1 MGDQYATRLRLLT
14 AQELKV
20 ELKEAV
26 DPQAL
31 LQATE
36 IVEDVKTNGLGA
48 LRRHAHRLG
57 DIPTVESKILYS
69 YEELKPYYDDLPEE
83 QKGVLTR
90 TKDRIEAFALAQRGS
105 ITDLNTTIT
114 GGGAAGHT
122 IAPMSVAG
130 CYAPGGRY
138 PLPSSVLMTAVTAR
152 AAGVPT
158 VFVASPRPSN
168 VTLAA
173 AYVARADYLLALGGA
188 QAIAALAYGTV
199 AEEVQKLTE
208 KSQSGETLEKSN
220 AQDVSSTIL
229 PGNISPSGNV
239 NCICDIIVGPG
250 NKWVTAAKSIV
261 QGICAIDMLAGPSEV
276 LVIADKEGGRGHEA
290 TIASDLLAQAE
301 HDTEA
306 RPILVCTDD
315 DIIAAINDQLYE
327 QLCSLP
333 TASTAYEACAKGFI
347 VKVNSIEEAISISD
361 QIAPEHLEI
370 QVGADLESSR
380 KVAFQCSNYGAVF
393 IGHNAAEV
401 LGDYGAGPNHVLPT
415 GGTAKYTGGLSVFTF
430 LKIRTYL
437 MIENLVESQEV
448 VEDSVI
454 LARLEGLE
462 GHARAAEKRLINPNK
477 KQKVHK

>member
-1 MGDQYATRLRLLT
+1 MGETYARRLRIISPE
-14 AQELKV
+14 ELQV
-20 ELKEAV
+20 ELKEPV
-26 DPQAL
+26 DATALVQAR
-31 LQATE
+31 T
-36 IVEDVKTNGLGA
+36 IVEDVKKNGLSA
-48 LRRHAHRLG
+48 LRTHAQRLG
-57 DIPTVESKILYS
+57 DIPTIDSKILYS
-69 YEELKPYYDDLPEE
+69 YEELKPYYDSLPEE
-83 QKGVLTR
+83 QKNVLTR
-90 TKDRIEAFALAQRGS
+90 TKDRIEKFALAQRAS
-105 ITDLNTTIT
+105 ISDLHTNIT
-114 GGGAAGHT
+114 GGGNAGHT
-122 IAPMSVAG
+122 IAPMNVAG

-158 VFVASPRPSN
+158 VFVASPRPSP

-173 AYVARADYLLALGGA
+173 AYVAKADYLLALGGA
-188 QAIAALAYGTV
+188 QAIAALAYGTLT
-199 AEEVQKLTE
+199 EEVQNLVAPK
-208 KSQSGETLEKSN
+208 QDNDSN
-220 AQDVSSTIL
+220 IENSMNS
-229 PGNISPSGNV
+229 NSNKSPSNL

-250 NKWVTAAKSIV
+250 NKWVTAAKSLV

-276 LVIADKEGGRGHEA
+276 LVIADKEGGTGHEA
-290 TIASDLLAQAE
+290 VIASDLLAQAE

-315 DIIAAINDQLYE
+315 TLINTINDQVYE

-333 TASTAYEACAKGFI
+333 TASTAFEACAKGFI
-347 VKVNSIEEAISISD
+347 VKVNSIEEAINISD

-370 QVGADLESSR
+370 QVGPDLESSR
-380 KVAFQCSNYGAVF
+380 KAAFQCQNYGAVF

-437 MIENLVESQEV
+437 MIENLMESQEV
-448 VEDSVI
+448 VEDSVC

-462 GHARAAEKRLINPNK
+462 GHARAAEKRIINPHK
-477 KQKVHK
+477 KQKI